1 MGKVPEVLDQP
12 STPDQPSNQM
22 GNELEFGYTCPD
34 GTCQFQ
40 DQPQS
45 GYVGVGSGLDDF
57 FGLEFSHGTSI
68 YVVYFK
74 E

>member
-1 MGKVPEVLDQP
+1 
-12 STPDQPSNQM
+12 M

-45 GYVGVGSGLDDF
+45 GYVGVGSGWDDF